1 MRRLARLAAGL
12 VFAAALP
19 AAAQD
24 AYPSRPIRLI
34 VPFTA
39 GGGSDLVARSIGQKL
54 SESWKQPVVIDNR
67 PGGNTVIG
75 AELTARSAPD
85 GHTLMLTVH
94 TTLVVNPALYPKLPY
109 DPVRDFTPITL
120 THTNPM
126 VIAVNPAAQAKNL
139 AELLAQAKAAPG
151 KMFYAH
157 GAMPALIAG
166 EVLQTAAGIKLAGV
180 PYKGSASALTDVV
193 GGTVPLIIDSIQS
206 SLAFIRNGQLRAIA
220 VTGAQRAAVLPQ
232 VPTVAEAGLP
242 GYDVA
247 VWSAIVAPAGL
258 PRDLQIRL
266 SVELARIVQLP
277 DMRERFS
284 GTGANL
290 IGSSPEELARV
301 IREDLVKYAQII
313 KTAGIRVD

>member
-1 MRRLARLAAGL
+1 MRRVACLAAGF

-258 PRDLQIRL
+258 PRDLQMRL
-266 SVELARIVQLP
+266 NAELARIVQLP